1 VRSKVINWKSL
12 TRRIPHR
19 VQVSRKSFYEICYV
33 DTFVDK
39 DVLGETR
46 FDRKQIVLK
55 DDQPH
60 KEKVHTYLH
69 ELLHAISE
77 EYEVGLTE
85 SQVRALE
92 KAIYYMLKSDNV
104 FRKPRK

>member
-1 VRSKVINWKSL
+1 MINWKSL
-12 TRRIPHR
+12 TKRIPHR
-19 VQVSRKSFYEICYV
+19 VQVTRKSFYEICYV

-46 FDRKQIVLK
+46 FDRKQIAIK
-55 DDQPH
+55 DEQPP

-77 EYEVGLTE
+77 EYDVGLTE
-85 SQVRALE
+85 NQVRSLE
-92 KAIYYMLKSDNV
+92 KAIYYMLKSGNV
-104 FRKPRK
+104 FRKTNR